1 MMKSKERKLCR
12 LTAVA
17 FCAATLSVMVSAAQ
31 DAALV
36 SRDAWVRV
44 PLPSKTDTALYLVL
58 ENHSA
63 EKRKVV
69 SVSSDAAASAEMHE
83 MKMVK
88 MTMVMTPLT
97 EIPIPAKGKTSLNES
112 GMHIMLFGLKTRP
125 AVGDMI
131 NVTLKLD
138 DGTTVPVTA
147 TVRK

>member
-1 MMKSKERKLCR
+1 MMKAKERKLYR
-12 LTAVA
+12 RTA
-17 FCAATLSVMVSAAQ
+17 AALCFAGFSLMALAAQ
-31 DAALV
+31 DAAV
-36 SRDAWVRV
+36 TARDGWVRV
-44 PLPSKTDTALYLVL
+44 PLPSKTDTALFVVL

-97 EIPIPAKGKTSLNES
+97 EIPIPAKGKTSLNEN

-138 DGTTVPVTA
+138 DGSTVPVTA